1 MRVRN
6 AQTYG
11 IFYGLI
17 VLNLPNEPFYGT
29 NVSSGMKYSTFY
41 LFFCF
46 FIFFTPVLFAQ
57 VPQSNN
63 SNGNFSPQQEPV
75 PPAFETD
82 SVFTFKEVED
92 LEMRGARQKS
102 SAYET
107 EVIKFK
113 AVKSAVRMN
122 TLSRSANPSQ
132 EQELDRLYMNANSI
146 NPSEPTNGALFYE
159 LGNYDANRA
168 YWLERALK
176 AKPNDASILELW
188 CANAAVTGDSIS
200 LRNRL
205 NALDSLGSFPQNIR
219 CYGKDMLASTPLDAV
234 LVSHGRW
241 DTFGLLFEQLQY
253 KNSSIINA
261 SLEFMQSPQYRI
273 LLQKKG
279 LIIPSQKSVDI
290 AFMKELVQLNPEKTF
305 AFSMTIPSDYLA
317 SFQNEMVPLGL
328 VFVYP
333 NELSDANILEQNRT
347 LMKSLSYL
355 DCGQAA
361 SDDYET
367 LKDNYLPMVETVE
380 QLTEKATK
388 QQIKEIQERKGVIK
402 KRKAPKK

>member
-1 MRVRN
+1 
-6 AQTYG
+6 
-11 IFYGLI
+11 
-17 VLNLPNEPFYGT
+17 
-29 NVSSGMKYSTFY
+29 MKYSTFY

-82 SVFTFKEVED
+82 SVFTYREVED

-107 EVIKFK
+107 EVSKFK

-253 KNSSIINA
+253 KNSTIINA

-333 NELSDANILEQNRT
+333 NELSEASILEQNRT

>member
-1 MRVRN
+1 
-6 AQTYG
+6 
-11 IFYGLI
+11 
-17 VLNLPNEPFYGT
+17 
-29 NVSSGMKYSTFY
+29 
-41 LFFCF
+41 
-46 FIFFTPVLFAQ
+46 
-57 VPQSNN
+57 
-63 SNGNFSPQQEPV
+63 
-75 PPAFETD
+75 
-82 SVFTFKEVED
+82 
-92 LEMRGARQKS
+92 MRGARQKS

-107 EVIKFK
+107 EVSKFK

-253 KNSSIINA
+253 KNSTIINA

-328 VFVYP
+328 VFIYP
-333 NELSDANILEQNRT
+333 NELSDASILEQNRT

>member
-107 EVIKFK
+107 EVSKFK

-205 NALDSLGSFPQNIR
+205 NALDSLGFFPKNIR

-253 KNSSIINA
+253 KNSTIINA

-317 SFQNEMVPLGL
+317 SFQNEMVPVGL

-333 NELSDANILEQNRT
+333 NELSEVSILEQNRT

>member
-82 SVFTFKEVED
+82 SVFPFKEVED

-107 EVIKFK
+107 EVSKFK

-253 KNSSIINA
+253 KNSTIINA

-333 NELSDANILEQNRT
+333 NELSDASILEQNRT

-388 QQIKEIQERKGVIK
+388 QQIKEIQDRKGVIK

>member
-1 MRVRN
+1 
-6 AQTYG
+6 
-11 IFYGLI
+11 
-17 VLNLPNEPFYGT
+17 
-29 NVSSGMKYSTFY
+29 
-41 LFFCF
+41 
-46 FIFFTPVLFAQ
+46 
-57 VPQSNN
+57 
-63 SNGNFSPQQEPV
+63 
-75 PPAFETD
+75 
-82 SVFTFKEVED
+82 
-92 LEMRGARQKS
+92 
-102 SAYET
+102 
-107 EVIKFK
+107 
-113 AVKSAVRMN
+113 
-122 TLSRSANPSQ
+122 
-132 EQELDRLYMNANSI
+132 
-146 NPSEPTNGALFYE
+146 
-159 LGNYDANRA
+159 
-168 YWLERALK
+168 
-176 AKPNDASILELW
+176 
-188 CANAAVTGDSIS
+188 
-200 LRNRL
+200 
-205 NALDSLGSFPQNIR
+205 
-219 CYGKDMLASTPLDAV
+219 MLASTPLDAV

-253 KNSSIINA
+253 KNSTIINA

-328 VFVYP
+328 VFIYP
-333 NELSDANILEQNRT
+333 NELSDASILEQNRT

-388 QQIKEIQERKGVIK
+388 QQIKEIQDRKGVIK